1 MKISRIMSISRILI
15 DLCVIRQKAGIKKN
29 FWRFCLKFFSSQ
41 KVWWKHLL
49 KVCLKMSGKQ
59 SVKLS
64 GSIKFKNRFKHS
76 VVPFKIYSD
85 FESGLKKVQSNDN
98 ENNTSYTK
106 INLLKQFLKKWILQK
121 MIGKHFDGAL
131 VVFEEDEKSIK

>member
-1 MKISRIMSISRILI
+1 M
-15 DLCVIRQKAGIKKN
+15 
-29 FWRFCLKFFSSQ
+29 
-41 KVWWKHLL
+41 L

-106 INLLKQFLKKWILQK
+106 INLLKQFLKK
-121 MIGKHFDGAL
+121 
-131 VVFEEDEKSIK
+131 